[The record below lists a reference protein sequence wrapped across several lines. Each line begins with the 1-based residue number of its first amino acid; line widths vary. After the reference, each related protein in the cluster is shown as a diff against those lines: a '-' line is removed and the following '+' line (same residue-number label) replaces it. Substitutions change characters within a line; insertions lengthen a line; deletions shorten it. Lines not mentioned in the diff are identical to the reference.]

1 MSNSSCPIIPSTGY
15 ALPLETYYN
24 DPQFQVTP
32 TYATTIAM
40 ERVFQWTYRWNQNTD
55 IEDLLRE
62 DASRD
67 DKTSYLIGIM
77 WASFAILLFALLWLI
92 LLVCCKWWGP
102 QRVGFFSA
110 RRLRPSRPDEPTE
123 ALEKRELMYKSQRHN
138 DGGVP
143 FQQNGI
149 ASGYDEMGK
158 PIKKKSK
165 TKKLVKGTIQAP
177 KKLVKGTI
185 RAPKKIYSSQKKK
198 FQQTFNKTKKFARIN
213 SAGDIDLGDYL
224 DEVEQAAAS
233 GDKASQATSPNSPST
248 QPKRSALDGISNENG
263 SVLLMTQQDER
274 LLRDY
279 DVEIQKYYKVCD
291 ARNARMRRIRVTTA
305 VSALGMV
312 TAAVLFVVMGIP
324 TLYESSQVTGEAL
337 QKLQQQTQ
345 QLQQA
350 VTVLQARQ
358 QETSIATE
366 KFILDVNGA
375 YGCKTDFVGDDWI
388 DDLAM
393 RSESFLSEF

>member
-1 MSNSSCPIIPSTGY
+1 MMVVFPFNRTGLRLGMMKWGNPLKRKSQKRRNSS
-15 ALPLETYYN
+15 
-24 DPQFQVTP
+24 
-32 TYATTIAM
+32 
-40 ERVFQWTYRWNQNTD
+40 
-55 IEDLLRE
+55 
-62 DASRD
+62 
-67 DKTSYLIGIM
+67 
-77 WASFAILLFALLWLI
+77 
-92 LLVCCKWWGP
+92 
-102 QRVGFFSA
+102 
-110 RRLRPSRPDEPTE
+110 
-123 ALEKRELMYKSQRHN
+123 
-138 DGGVP
+138 
-143 FQQNGI
+143 
-149 ASGYDEMGK
+149 
-158 PIKKKSK
+158 
-165 TKKLVKGTIQAP
+165 
-177 KKLVKGTI
+177 
-185 RAPKKIYSSQKKK
+185 RAPFKRPKSWSRGLFERPRRY
-198 FQQTFNKTKKFARIN
+198 TAPKTKKFARIN

-248 QPKRSALDGISNENG
+248 QPRGSILDAISNENG

-279 DVEIQKYYKVCD
+279 DVEIQKYYEVCD
-291 ARNARMRRIRVTTA
+291 ARNTRMRRIRVTTA

-324 TLYESSQVTGEAL
+324 TLYESSQVTGDAL

-375 YGCKTDFVGDDWI
+375 YGCRKILWGMTG
-388 DDLAM
+388 LTT
-393 RSESFLSEF
+393 LQ